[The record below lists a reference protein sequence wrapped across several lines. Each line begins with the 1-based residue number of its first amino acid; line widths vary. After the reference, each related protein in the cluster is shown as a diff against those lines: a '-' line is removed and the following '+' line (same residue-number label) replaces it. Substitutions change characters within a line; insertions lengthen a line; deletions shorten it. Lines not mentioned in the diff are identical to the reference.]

1 MSNKFL
7 SLDWFKQTAENA
19 IAKVIA
25 NKLDSIME
33 QEQVG
38 SDYDLDKEVFEKP
51 YFALKLVNDTL
62 TIALRDGSILSKPGA
77 TEEDYYAVANARNVH
92 EIHAIIAS
100 REVLEDLEKV
110 RAEAARIKALQKG
123 IESLANF
130 DDFTV
135 EGTTVYL
142 TGTSRSL
149 PQILVEEF
157 IRVVDRVGH
166 QLEYHKTFQDALNND
181 DEYVALKN
189 FFMWCCLNPRA
200 EVAHELYRF
209 LSENSFRITRQGFVV
224 ALRNVVTLHGSPEL
238 VHFISNAYNKVK
250 AVWKKNPNEYTVFLE
265 NGEYKLVH
273 DDKLFEEKFC
283 QSSVCPECDG
293 EGGWHTDPWEDD
305 GEWEDCD
312 VCNGTGEVEEYEYTE
327 TVYVNHGQNIGNLV
341 DLYLDLPNREENR
354 FTDDWTK
361 TFDIRIGQVTSMP
374 MEQCN
379 WSTQDCAAAGL
390 HFTADQIHYVG
401 CGDQSVIVLINPMK
415 VVGIGTHKGRCY
427 EYLPIMTVPREEAT
441 RILHDGMFDTIQLDE
456 DYAIR
461 ELESLAER
469 AKEGFAAES
478 KKYEFNMPAIS
489 ATEITNIVN
498 SLSEMKAKISK
509 RVSTIK

>member
-25 NKLDSIME
+25 NKLESIME

-51 YFALKLVNDTL
+51 YFSMKMVNNVL
-62 TIALRDGSILSKPGA
+62 TVVLNDGAIISKPNSS
-77 TEEDYYAVANARNVH
+77 EEDFHAVANARSIE
-92 EIHAIIAS
+92 EILAITSSSEVIADV
-100 REVLEDLEKV
+100 EQAK
-110 RAEAARIKALQKG
+110 AEAARIRALQKG

-135 EGTTVYL
+135 EGNTVYL
-142 TGTSRSL
+142 AGTSRSM
-149 PQILVEEF
+149 PQMLVEEF

-209 LSENSFRITRQGFVV
+209 LTENSFRITRQGFVV

-238 VHFISNAYNKVK
+238 VHFVSNTYNKVK

-273 DDKLFEEKFC
+273 DDKLKKKNLQADNMSRMC
-283 QSSVCPECDG
+283 GQ
-293 EGGWHTDPWEDD
+293 GGW
-305 GEWEDCD
+305 
-312 VCNGTGEVEEYEYTE
+312 
-327 TVYVNHGQNIGNLV
+327 
-341 DLYLDLPNREENR
+341 
-354 FTDDWTK
+354 
-361 TFDIRIGQVTSMP
+361 
-374 MEQCN
+374 
-379 WSTQDCAAAGL
+379 
-390 HFTADQIHYVG
+390 
-401 CGDQSVIVLINPMK
+401 
-415 VVGIGTHKGRCY
+415 
-427 EYLPIMTVPREEAT
+427 
-441 RILHDGMFDTIQLDE
+441 
-456 DYAIR
+456 
-461 ELESLAER
+461 
-469 AKEGFAAES
+469 
-478 KKYEFNMPAIS
+478 
-489 ATEITNIVN
+489 
-498 SLSEMKAKISK
+498 
-509 RVSTIK
+509 